1 MADVNTY
8 ENYYFIGI
16 GGIGMS
22 TLARYFHSV
31 GKKVAGY
38 DKTHTKLTNALQTEG
53 ITINFDDV
61 LTNVEENLTPE
72 NTLIVFTP
80 AIKNLKILDYFT
92 EKGFTIMK
100 RAKVLGILTETT

>member
-53 ITINFDDV
+53 IIINFDDV

-72 NTLIVFTP
+72 NTLIV
-80 AIKNLKILDYFT
+80 LHQQLRILRF
-92 EKGFTIMK
+92 
-100 RAKVLGILTETT
+100 